1 MSIPMRGSHFFLVL
15 LPIVGCFPNTRKD
28 APPER
33 PSKDG
38 GTDSNLDSEADT
50 GSATETAS
58 NGAPSAPTVSITPIA
73 PTDADTLTCA
83 IDIASVDPEGDVL
96 TYAYAWSSDAGGNSS
111 GATLTA
117 DRTTVGETWTCSVT
131 ASDGEWTSDAGT
143 ASATI
148 VGGPIAVCSADP
160 AEVTAISG
168 TTTFMGASS
177 YDSGSGTMVRYTWTL
192 ISAPSGSAAALG
204 AGPSPN
210 RTFQPD
216 LVGNY
221 TAQLVVTNSTGQ
233 TSEPCEA
240 TLSAITNEAFWI
252 EMYWAHASD
261 DMDLHLLQPS
271 GTRETLGDCYYD
283 NCTDGTLDWG
293 LRGVTRDD
301 PSLDLDDISGVGPEN
316 INMEAPA
323 NGDYTVEVH
332 DYPGTEYAS
341 GNDVTVNIYVGGALV
356 WSDTRMIPGEDIY
369 ESYATVTWPGGAVTP
384 R

>member
-1 MSIPMRGSHFFLVL
+1 MRGNLFLLFV

-38 GTDSNLDSEADT
+38 GADSNLDSEEDSGPPKDT
-50 GSATETAS
+50 DTAS
-58 NGAPSAPTVSITPIA
+58 NSAPSAPKVTISPNA
-73 PTDADTLTCA
+73 PTDADPLTCA
-83 IDIASVDPEGDVL
+83 VDIGSVDPEGDAIN
-96 TYAYAWSSDAGGNSS
+96 YAYAWSSDGGGNGS

-117 DRTTVGETWTCSVT
+117 DLTTVGETWTCSVT
-131 ASDGEWTSDAGT
+131 ASDSERTSDAGT
-143 ASATI
+143 ASVTI
-148 VGGPIAVCSADP
+148 IGGPIAVCSADP

-168 TTTFMGASS
+168 TTTFNGESS
-177 YDSGSGTMVRYTWTL
+177 YDSGSGTIARYTWTL

-261 DMDLHLLQPS
+261 DMDLHLLRPS
-271 GTRETLGDCYYD
+271 GARETVGDCYYD

-332 DYPGTEYAS
+332 DYPGTEYTS